1 MKIMKLNSVIKKNR
15 FLISIL
21 GMIFGTIIYCFAIV
35 FILDF
40 GQFYA
45 GGVTG
50 ISQLFANAFKIPF
63 LKSVVTALI
72 NIPLFIIGW
81 KGVSKR
87 FAILSLSSTILQ
99 VILFAFFDWLKADF
113 DFNPFNSLAVTL
125 SNGELII
132 GQVVGDSN
140 ARVINLVVFAM
151 LGGFL
156 TGAGCGIALRVGSST
171 GGMDIVSQ
179 RVSLK
184 AGIPFVAI
192 SGTIDFLIILA
203 GTIIAKDISVAVYT
217 LIRLFAHI
225 ITLDKIHT
233 IYKFQK
239 ITIITKYKEEL
250 RDALLKQFE
259 HSMTI
264 FPVIGGYTAES
275 KWCFEI
281 IALTFEVED
290 YRETILKVD
299 PHAFITYTSLKG
311 ISGNYRKKV
320 IN

>member
-1 MKIMKLNSVIKKNR
+1 MKLNSVIKKNR
-15 FLISIL
+15 FLMSIL
-21 GMIFGTIIYCFAIV
+21 GMIIGTLVYCFAIV

-50 ISQLFANAFKIPF
+50 ISQLFANAFGIPF
-63 LKSVVTALI
+63 LKSLVTALI

-99 VILFAFFDWLKADF
+99 VLLFAFFDWLKADCG
-113 DFNPFNSLAVTL
+113 FNPFESLAVY
-125 SNGELII
+125 SSDGK
-132 GQVVGDSN
+132 
-140 ARVINLVVFAM
+140 VINLVVFAM
-151 LGGFL
+151 LGGFM
-156 TGAGCGIALRVGSST
+156 TGAGCGIALRMGSST
-171 GGMDIVSQ
+171 GGMDIISQ
-179 RVSLK
+179 KVSLK

-192 SGTIDFLIILA
+192 SGTIDFIIILA

-239 ITIITKYKEEL
+239 ITIITKHKDAL
-250 RDALLKQFE
+250 RDVLLKQFE

-264 FPVIGGYTAES
+264 FPVIGGYTDES

-290 YRETILKVD
+290 YREAILKVD
-299 PHAFITYTSLKG
+299 SHAFITYTSLKG